1 MRKSAFGLMSVIAP
15 AILGGFTTTACGE
28 DPLGGVGG
36 AFEELCGPCGLVA
49 EGDVGISGN
58 AKIDGFFSAVS
69 SLNEAMVSV
78 NGNFEASINELI
90 AVWGADVEAT
100 ASLEAKITALRAEI
114 DTQISANVMG
124 GLTVNYVPPRCEAN
138 VSVAVEA
145 QAQCE
150 AKAEC
155 NVMATPGEVSVS
167 CEGTCEGSCEGTCS
181 GGFQCDLSAGG
192 MCEGECSGSCELEA
206 AATCEGN
213 CRGTCSGTCEARDSM
228 GNCAGKC
235 EGMCTGT
242 CELAASATCSGTC
255 TGSCKVEAE
264 ADCDVMEPK
273 CSGSCS
279 GECSGSCKGKAT
291 PPQLDADCEAS
302 ADCQAQ
308 ASAQASAKLECTPPS
323 LDIAFRLNASLD
335 ATARAS
341 FSAKMASLKVQGVAI
356 VQGFGRLT
364 ALIDGEIDGQVVID
378 PAPLAQI
385 RTSVQGLAEASVEGD
400 LFAGIPVGRVNCA
413 IEGFIAAGT
422 MLGSIGSD
430 ATASLSA
437 QASFVTSLTTGDF
450 S

>member
-1 MRKSAFGLMSVIAP
+1 MRKSAIGLMSVIAP

-36 AFEELCGPCGLVA
+36 AFEELCGPCGAVA
-49 EGDVGISGN
+49 TGDVGISGN
-58 AKIDGFFSAVS
+58 AKVDGFFSAVS
-69 SLNEAMVSV
+69 SLNEAFVSV
-78 NGNFEASINELI
+78 NGNFEASINELV
-90 AVWGADVEAT
+90 AAWGVDVEASAT
-100 ASLEAKITALRAEI
+100 LEAKITALRAEI
-114 DTQISANVMG
+114 DAQITANVMG
-124 GLTVNYVPPRCEAN
+124 GLAINYVPPRCEAN

-150 AKAEC
+150 AKADC

-167 CEGTCEGSCEGTCS
+167 CEGTCEGTCSAGCS

-192 MCEGECSGSCELEA
+192 SCEGECSGSCELEA
-206 AATCEGN
+206 AATCNGN

-264 ADCDVMEPK
+264 ADCTGEAPK

-279 GECSGSCKGKAT
+279 GECTGSCKGKAT
-291 PPQLDADCEAS
+291 PPELSANCEAS

-308 ASAQASAKLECTPPS
+308 ASAQASAKLECTPPA
-323 LDIAFRLNASLD
+323 LDIAFRLNANVD
-335 ATARAS
+335 ASARAS
-341 FSAKMASLKVQGVAI
+341 FSAKMAALKVQGVAI

-378 PAPLAQI
+378 PPPLIQI
-385 RTSVQGLAEASVEGD
+385 RTSVQGLVSAGAEGE
-400 LFAGIPVGRVNCA
+400 LFADIPVGRVTCA
-413 IEGFIAAGT
+413 IDAFAASVT
-422 MLGSIGSD
+422 MLGTIGTE